1 MRFLRMRALWAVGLA
16 ALVGCAK
23 AVEGP
28 ATAQNPPATQPA
40 NVSQANAATANA
52 PAASMLRIGLTQ
64 QWFPPARL
72 HLGTDHGV
80 VIARLYSN
88 DPKDTLT
95 GKEVVNS
102 YDMRMELPDIS
113 DPGQITQTMWT
124 YHSESMDRRDTPYGI
139 FLNSQ
144 GEVLQPMDVTAS
156 FRGEGSH
163 LKVTL
168 KGTFN
173 LYKNTD
179 QVPQPAPTQV
189 LVLGVLDA
197 SVN

>member
-28 ATAQNPPATQPA
+28 ATAQNPPATQAA

-95 GKEVVNS
+95 GKEVV
-102 YDMRMELPDIS
+102 
-113 DPGQITQTMWT
+113 
-124 YHSESMDRRDTPYGI
+124 
-139 FLNSQ
+139 
-144 GEVLQPMDVTAS
+144 
-156 FRGEGSH
+156 
-163 LKVTL
+163 
-168 KGTFN
+168 
-173 LYKNTD
+173 
-179 QVPQPAPTQV
+179 
-189 LVLGVLDA
+189 
-197 SVN
+197 